1 MNALISPSDKTGLD
15 QLALGLK
22 RLGYTLLATDGTKAY
37 LQSIGVDATSVSD
50 LTGFPEMLG
59 GRVKTLHPM
68 VHAGLLARAS
78 DSRDLAELS
87 RFGIEP
93 ISLLV
98 VNLYPFRETVEKPE
112 VSFDEVIEQI
122 DVGGVAMLRAGAKN
136 FQSVLTLVD
145 PSDYD
150 DALAAL
156 SRGEPTMAMKRAM
169 AAKSFQHVA
178 AYDSHVAGF
187 LRDKDLL
194 FPNELT
200 VSLSKVA
207 DLRYGENP
215 HQNAALYLQVPN
227 PRAEASIA
235 GAEQL
240 NGKALSFNNLQDVD
254 AAWSC
259 VRDFSHPCVA
269 IIKHSNPCG
278 LACADDL
285 PAAYHKAYDGDP
297 VSAFG
302 GAIGLN
308 REVDEE
314 TAAAIARL
322 FYEDIIAP
330 SYSPEALAILCK
342 KKNLRVLAIDPNT
355 LSEDERHM
363 APTGALDFRRI
374 DGGFLVQTQDTA
386 SATEIAYTVASDRAP
401 TLEELTDLEFA
412 WRTVKYVKSNA
423 IVLAKGL
430 SVVGVGAGQMSR
442 VDAVDLATRKAGE
455 RSVGAVLASDAFFP
469 MTDGVEHA
477 ASAGVTAIIQ
487 PGGSIRDKEVI
498 SAANQRQMAML
509 LTGERHFRH

>member
-15 QLALGLK
+15 RLALGLK
-22 RLGYTLLATDGTKAY
+22 RLGYRLFATDGTKAY

-68 VHAGLLARAS
+68 VHAGLLARTS
-78 DSRDLAELS
+78 DSDDLAELS
-87 RFGIEP
+87 RMGIEP
-93 ISLLV
+93 ISVLV

-112 VSFDEVIEQI
+112 ISLDEVIEQI

-136 FQSVLTLVD
+136 FRSVLTLVD

-150 DALAAL
+150 AALAAL
-156 SRGEPTMAMKRAM
+156 SEGEPSLEMKRAM
-169 AAKSFQHVA
+169 AAKAFQHVA
-178 AYDSHVAGF
+178 AYDTHIAGY
-187 LRDKDLL
+187 LRTRDLL

-200 VSLSKVA
+200 ISMSKVA

-215 HQNAALYLQVPN
+215 HQDAALYQQAPN
-227 PRAEASIA
+227 PRTGASIA

-240 NGKALSFNNLQDVD
+240 NGKVLSFNNLQDVD

-259 VRDFSHPCVA
+259 VRDFSQPCVA

-278 LACADDL
+278 LACAVDL
-285 PAAYHKAYDGDP
+285 PAAYRKAHEGDP

-308 REVDEE
+308 REVDAE
-314 TAAAIARL
+314 TAGAIAKL
-322 FYEDIIAP
+322 FYEDVIAP
-330 SYSPEALAILCK
+330 GYSPEALAILRK
-342 KKNLRVLAIDPNT
+342 KKNLRVLAIDPNRP
-355 LSEDERHM
+355 SEGERQV
-363 APTGALDFRRI
+363 APTSALDFRRI
-374 DGGFLVQTQDTA
+374 DGGFLVQTEDA
-386 SATEIAYTVASDRAP
+386 APGTEIGYTVASDRAP
-401 TLEELTDLEFA
+401 TPEELTDLDFA
-412 WRTVKYVKSNA
+412 WLTVKFVKSNA

-455 RSVGAVLASDAFFP
+455 RSAGAVLASDAFFP

-487 PGGSIRDKEVI
+487 PGGSTKDKEVI
-498 SAANQRQMAML
+498 RAANKHQMAML

>member
-1 MNALISPSDKTGLD
+1 
-15 QLALGLK
+15 
-22 RLGYTLLATDGTKAY
+22 
-37 LQSIGVDATSVSD
+37 
-50 LTGFPEMLG
+50 
-59 GRVKTLHPM
+59 
-68 VHAGLLARAS
+68 
-78 DSRDLAELS
+78 
-87 RFGIEP
+87 
-93 ISLLV
+93 
-98 VNLYPFRETVEKPE
+98 
-112 VSFDEVIEQI
+112 
-122 DVGGVAMLRAGAKN
+122 
-136 FQSVLTLVD
+136 
-145 PSDYD
+145 
-150 DALAAL
+150 
-156 SRGEPTMAMKRAM
+156 MAMKRAM

-227 PRAEASIA
+227 PRTEASIA

-386 SATEIAYTVASDRAP
+386 PATEIAYTVASDRAP